1 MSSKEEVL
9 NSTNEPERKDRA
21 SDMMKEAPGKKG
33 RATKEKL
40 RSIMDAVSALTALG
54 DEDGDEDE
62 EGEGKKGEE
71 KKLGR
76 KEDKVEDAEFDS
88 KKRFIPEH
96 KRPDAALTFPEKVRL
111 QQSAMFTVEF
121 IPGAASF
128 ESIMTSIMVL
138 L

>member
-1 MSSKEEVL
+1 MSSEEELL

-40 RSIMDAVSALTALG
+40 RSIMEAVSALAAL
-54 DEDGDEDE
+54 GDEDE
-62 EGEGKKGEE
+62 EGEGKKGE
-71 KKLGR
+71 KKNPGR

-111 QQSAMFTVEF
+111 Q
-121 IPGAASF
+121 
-128 ESIMTSIMVL
+128 
-138 L
+138 